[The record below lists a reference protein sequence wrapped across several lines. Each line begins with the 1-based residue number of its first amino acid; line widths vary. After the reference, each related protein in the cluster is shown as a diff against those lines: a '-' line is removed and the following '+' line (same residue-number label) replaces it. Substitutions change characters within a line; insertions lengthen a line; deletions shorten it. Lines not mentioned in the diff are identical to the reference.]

1 MLTPSADTSRRAD
14 LSGPALGCVLAFV
27 AGYVDVVG
35 FISLFGLFTAHV
47 TGNFV
52 MIGVNIAGKS
62 TGLLAK
68 LLALPTFA
76 LAVAAARLTE
86 SRIVRDTRS
95 APSLLLFAEAAA
107 LILFVI
113 VGLHASPLS
122 DPGAPAAIGAGMLAV
137 VAMAIQNALS
147 RTTLSDLGPTTIMT
161 GNTTQ
166 IIIDLVD
173 LPGASEV
180 ESKGIRGRLKKMVP
194 ALAGFALGA
203 TLGAVGYTILSIW
216 CVVLPAVLLMALSLL
231 TRRNGAI
238 SLSLQK

>member
-1 MLTPSADTSRRAD
+1 MTPTQLPDTGRRAD
-14 LSGPALGCVLAFV
+14 LSWPAFGCILAFV

-52 MIGVNIAGKS
+52 MIGVDIAGNS

-76 LAVAAARLTE
+76 FAVAATRLTE
-86 SRIVRDTRS
+86 SRIVRDKQS
-95 APSLLLFAEAAA
+95 APSLLLFAEATA
-107 LILFVI
+107 LVLFI
-113 VGLHASPLS
+113 VAGVHASPIS
-122 DPGAPAAIGAGMLAV
+122 DPSTPAAAGAGMLAV
-137 VAMAIQNALS
+137 VAMAIQNSLS
-147 RTTLSDLGPTTIMT
+147 RTSLSDLGPTTIMT

-173 LPGASEV
+173 LPSASEV
-180 ESKGIRGRLKKMVP
+180 ERKAIRGRLKKMVP

-203 TLGAVGYTILSIW
+203 ALGALGYSMLSIW
-216 CVVLPAVLLMALSLL
+216 CVILPAILLTALSFL
-231 TRRNGAI
+231 TWRNGAN
-238 SLSLQK
+238 SLQK